1 LKRLFI
7 FWLPLAVMWIIM
19 GVEQPALNGVIARLP
34 SAARH
39 LAAFEVAFALAL
51 VIESPI
57 LQMLSAA
64 TALVG
69 GRDSYRSIM
78 RFMGGWAVVLSL
90 IHLVV
95 SRPVVFG
102 AVAGSLLGVP
112 AEVIGPARETFAL
125 MIPFSAM
132 VGYRRLWQGAL
143 IRAGETARVARTM
156 VLRIV
161 VSVAILGAGLVFHR
175 VAPDRSLDG
184 HIVAAVAL
192 IAGVIVGAAA
202 SWWYFRTVV
211 LPTLPEE
218 GDTAAMTTPALLR
231 FYMPLSLTSIMTLVS
246 RPVLAYGIARSTQPF
261 LSLAAWPV
269 VQSVLFLFTSVAMSY
284 QEAVIAQLGQ
294 DRSREALLRRFGI
307 ILGVVLT
314 ALFAVLGYTEG
325 SRIWFGRVAGL
336 TPELQALAR
345 PATMVLVL
353 VPLLITERSYYS
365 GLLVA
370 RGRTGLLG
378 VSMGANTVTLLLLVV
393 LLPLLT
399 DLTGSSVAAIAFFG
413 ANLAQMAVLWA
424 GVRSEPGV
432 QRLADAV
439 S

>member
-7 FWLPLAVMWIIM
+7 FWLPLAIMWIIM

-64 TALVG
+64 TALIG
-69 GRDSYRSIM
+69 GRESYRSIM
-78 RFMGGWAVVLSL
+78 RFMGGWAIVLSL

-102 AVAGSLLGVP
+102 AVAGGVLGVP
-112 AEVIGPARETFAL
+112 GEVVAPAREAFAL
-125 MIPFSAM
+125 MLPFAAM

-143 IRAGETARVARTM
+143 IRAGETALVARTM
-156 VLRIV
+156 VMRIV
-161 VSVAILGAGLVFHR
+161 VSVAILAAGLIFHR
-175 VAPDRSLDG
+175 VAPDRSPDG
-184 HIVAAVAL
+184 HIVAVVAL
-192 IAGVIVGAAA
+192 ITGVIVGAGA
-202 SWWYFRTVV
+202 SWWYFRSVV
-211 LPTLPEE
+211 FPRLPETGE
-218 GDTAAMTTPALLR
+218 TPLMTTRSLLG

-246 RPVLAYGIARSTQPF
+246 RPVLAYGIARSAQPF

-269 VQSVLFLFTSVAMSY
+269 VQSVLFLFTSIAMSY

-294 DRSREALLRRFGI
+294 ERSREALLRRFGL
-307 ILGVVLT
+307 ILGVALT
-314 ALFAVLGYTEG
+314 ALFAVLGYTGG

-336 TPELQALAR
+336 TPDLLALAR
-345 PATMVLVL
+345 PATMILVL
-353 VPLLITERSYYS
+353 VPLLITERSFYS

-378 VSMGANTVTLLLLVV
+378 VSMGANTVTLLLLVI
-393 LLPLLT
+393 LLPRMTELA
-399 DLTGSSVAAIAFFG
+399 GSSVAAIAFFG

-424 GVRSEPGV
+424 GVREQTEAGEP
-432 QRLADAV
+432 ADAV

>member
-1 LKRLFI
+1 
-7 FWLPLAVMWIIM
+7 
-19 GVEQPALNGVIARLP
+19 
-34 SAARH
+34 
-39 LAAFEVAFALAL
+39 
-51 VIESPI
+51 
-57 LQMLSAA
+57 MLSAA
-64 TALVG
+64 TALIG

-102 AVAGSLLGVP
+102 AVAGTVLGVP
-112 AEVIGPARETFAL
+112 PEVVAPAREAFAL
-125 MIPFSAM
+125 MVPFAAM

-143 IRAGETARVARTM
+143 IRAGETALVARTM
-156 VLRIV
+156 VMRIV
-161 VSVAILGAGLVFHR
+161 VSVAILGAGLVFYR
-175 VAPDRSLDG
+175 IAPDRSPDG

-211 LPTLPEE
+211 LPRLPETGE
-218 GDTAAMTTPALLR
+218 APLMTTRGLLG

-246 RPVLAYGIARSTQPF
+246 RPVLAYGIARSAQPL

-294 DRSREALLRRFGI
+294 DRSREALLRRFGL
-307 ILGVVLT
+307 ILGVALT
-314 ALFAVLGYTEG
+314 ALFAVLGYTGG

-336 TPELQALAR
+336 TPELLALAR

-378 VSMGANTVTLLLLVV
+378 ISMGANTATLLGLVI

-399 DLTGSSVAAIAFFG
+399 ELTGSSVAAIAFFG

-424 GVRSEPGV
+424 GVRAEPGV
-432 QRLADAV
+432 GAV
-439 S
+439 AKVVS